1 MIVRLVILR
10 MFKGVVDFFDKR
22 PDYVLVLCSPL
33 SVIFV
38 GIKLPE
44 FENTIYSFALN
55 FQCRNCADIVC
66 SNGNITH

>member
-1 MIVRLVILR
+1 

-44 FENTIYSFALN
+44 FEKTISPFALN
-55 FQCRNCADIVC
+55 FQCRNCADIVYVQTATLHT
-66 SNGNITH
+66 N